1 MSDDNDDDDDDNNN
15 NDDDNDVMIVIIMM
29 TLDVRMIMT
38 HASYPIGISF
48 PYTPPYRRLFYFSL
62 HFFTGGDGGDGCMAM
77 QREFK
82 MEYGGPCGGNGG
94 EL

>member
-1 MSDDNDDDDDDNNN
+1 MKGFDYDSCMLSNCHL
-15 NDDDNDVMIVIIMM
+15 I
-29 TLDVRMIMT
+29 
-38 HASYPIGISF
+38 PIYSALS
-48 PYTPPYRRLFYFSL
+48 TPILFLTSL
-62 HFFTGGDGGDGCMAM
+62 HFYIGGDGGDGCMAM

>member
-1 MSDDNDDDDDDNNN
+1 MIMIMMMM
-15 NDDDNDVMIVIIMM
+15 MIVIMMM

-48 PYTPPYRRLFYFSL
+48 PYTPPYRRLFYSSL
-62 HFFTGGDGGDGCMAM
+62 HFFIGGDGGDGCMAM